1 MDEKLKR
8 QLIGGV
14 VLLGLL
20 VIVIKW
26 LGSGGELELV
36 EPSANA
42 QTDRETRVYD
52 LSQLDVDGQP
62 ISRPAPDEASAA
74 EADTEDAAEGLPPTA
89 EPIASA
95 PAPVEP
101 VLAPPPGK
109 AITPAPPPA
118 QASVKPA
125 ATPASKPAASATGDW
140 VVQVGSYSSES
151 NAEALKTRLQA
162 AGYPSELA
170 EVSVAGRKMYR
181 LRAGPYAEE
190 AAARTAAAELEVL
203 LKQKVSVLRH

>member
-20 VIVIKW
+20 VVVIKW
-26 LGSGGELELV
+26 LGSGGELEPA
-36 EPSANA
+36 EPSADA
-42 QTDRETRVYD
+42 QTGRETRVYD

-62 ISRPAPDEASAA
+62 ISRPASAEAGAA
-74 EADTEDAAEGLPPTA
+74 EADTEDAAEGLPPAA

-95 PAPVEP
+95 PAPAEP

-109 AITPAPPPA
+109 PITPTPAP
-118 QASVKPA
+118 ASVKPA
-125 ATPASKPAASATGDW
+125 AKPAAKPATSPGGDW
-140 VVQVGSYSSES
+140 IVQVGSYSSQS
-151 NAEALKTRLQA
+151 NAQALKTRLQA

-170 EVSVAGRKMYR
+170 EVSVAGRMMYR